1 MTNTADKRKNI
12 ETMYPLS
19 PMQQGMLF
27 HTLLAPEA
35 GVYIPQVCFDLAGKL
50 DPMALQQAWQE
61 VLNHH
66 ATLRTAFYWERR
78 DKPFQVV
85 FRQVEIPWQ
94 QLDWQ
99 EIPLEQQLDRLQDWL
114 QCDRHQGFDLQ
125 QPPLMRLTL
134 IQRSATQF
142 YLIWTQHHL
151 LLDGWSAALLIQQV
165 FTRYFAPGRPLPT
178 PRPYGDYIAWLSQ
191 QDQTITQTF
200 WKQTLQ
206 GFTSP
211 TGFSS
216 LARLGNSQSNRQ
228 AGEQQHQLSATATAA
243 LQTFAQQHQLTLNT
257 VIQGVFALLLSRYC
271 DATDVVFGATSS
283 GRPAALAG
291 VESMV
296 GLFINTLPV
305 RVQVAGDAP
314 IVPWLQ
320 ALQLQLAEG
329 LQYEYSSLLDIQSWS
344 ELPPGVALFDSIV
357 VMENYPVTLTA
368 ATQAAAELQ
377 IQQVRSLEWTSLPI
391 TLLVSGSD
399 RLTLQIKFDQAQ
411 FPPTTIHQLLTHFC
425 HLLQGII
432 DQPQGCL
439 GDISL
444 LTAVE
449 HDQIE
454 SWNCT
459 AAPYPQTC
467 IPQQFEA
474 QVARS
479 PAAIAVTFE
488 DQSLTYEELN
498 QRANQLAHYLRSLGV
513 QPDDPIAVLLPR
525 SLELAIALVAV
536 LKAGAAYVPL
546 EPSYP
551 VARLN
556 WLLQDTQAP
565 VLITQTALES
575 LQTNAQ
581 VVNLEG
587 DCPVITQQPNHNPTC
602 EIDLDHAM
610 YILYTSGSTGTP
622 KGVVNIHRGISN
634 RLDWMQQQFQLS
646 PQDVVL
652 QKTPFSF
659 DVSVW
664 EFFWTWL
671 QGAQLVIAKPDGH
684 QDPRYLIEA
693 IAQYRIT
700 TMHFVPSMLSVFLDQ
715 PDLARCTSLK
725 RVFCSGE
732 ALSVALQTRFFAQ
745 FSVPLYNLYGPTE
758 AAIDV
763 SWWQCQPESDLGTVP
778 IGYPIANT
786 QLHILDRDLQPVPI
800 GVAGELHIGGV
811 GLARGYLNQ
820 PELTADRFILC
831 PLAEARSPLNK
842 VGTNPEVPLFKGD
855 LGGSVRLYKTGDRAR
870 YLPSGAIEY
879 LGRVDDQ
886 IKLRGFR
893 IELAEIETVLHQHP
907 QVKQAA
913 VVLSG
918 VEEHRQLIAYLILQA
933 PTENLPDWRSFLAAT
948 LPAHLVPSQ
957 YVVCDRLPTTSNG
970 KLDRKALQQRS
981 PNLPTVQIA
990 PRNATEILIAEIW
1003 LAILQ
1008 LPAIGVT
1015 DNFFELGGNSL
1026 LATRVN
1032 SRLREAFQLDL
1043 PLRSLFEF
1051 PTIAGLSDQIQALQ
1065 ISLQH
1070 LQPPPASAPDRKE
1083 IEL

>member
-50 DPMALQQAWQE
+50 DPAALQQAWQE

-85 FRQVEIPWQ
+85 FRQVELPWQ

-99 EIPLEQQLDRLQDWL
+99 EIPIEEQPDRLQDWL
-114 QCDRHQGFDLQ
+114 QRDRQQGFDLQ

-142 YLIWTQHHL
+142 YFIWTQHHL
-151 LLDGWSAALLIQQV
+151 LLDGWSAALLINQV
-165 FTRYFAPGRPLPT
+165 FTRYFAPDRPIPT
-178 PRPYGDYIAWLSQ
+178 PRPYGDYIAWLNQ
-191 QDQTITQTF
+191 QDQTAAQTF
-200 WKQTLQ
+200 WKHTLH
-206 GFTSP
+206 GFSNP
-211 TGFSS
+211 TGFSN
-216 LARLGNSQSNRQ
+216 LARLGNSPGNSLVTRQ
-228 AGEQQHQLSATATAA
+228 PSEQQQQLSATATAA

-257 VIQGVFALLLSRYC
+257 VIQGAFALLLSRYC

-305 RVQVAGDAP
+305 RVQVTGDAP

-320 ALQLQLAEG
+320 ALQLQQAEA

-357 VMENYPVTLTA
+357 VMENYPVTLTD

-399 RLTLQIKFDQAQ
+399 RLTMQIKFDQSQ
-411 FPPTTIHQLLTHFC
+411 FPPSAIHQLLTHFC

-439 GDISL
+439 GDIPL
-444 LTAVE
+444 LTATE
-449 HDQIE
+449 YDQIQ
-454 SWNCT
+454 SWNRT

-474 QVARS
+474 QVAQT
-479 PAAIAVTFE
+479 PDGIAVTFE

-525 SLELAIALVAV
+525 SLELAIALLAV

-551 VARLN
+551 VARLA
-556 WLLQDTQAP
+556 LLLHDTQAP
-565 VLITQTALES
+565 ILITIADLNPDFTRI
-575 LQTNAQ
+575 QTNTQ
-581 VVNLEG
+581 VICLER
-587 DCPVITQQPNHNPTC
+587 DRPVITQQPNHNPTC

-622 KGVVNIHRGISN
+622 KGVVNTHRGISN
-634 RLDWMQQQFQLS
+634 RLAWMQQQFQLS
-646 PQDVVL
+646 AQDVVL

-671 QGAQLVIAKPDGH
+671 NGAQLVIAKPDGH
-684 QDPRYLIEA
+684 QDRRYLIEA
-693 IAQYRIT
+693 IAQHQIT
-700 TMHFVPSMLSVFLDQ
+700 TIHFVPSMLSVFLDQ
-715 PDLARCTSLK
+715 PDLAQCSSLK
-725 RVFCSGE
+725 RVICSGE
-732 ALSVALQTRFFAQ
+732 ALSVTLQARFFAQ
-745 FSVPLYNLYGPTE
+745 CSAQLYNLYGPTE

-763 SWWQCQPESDLGTVP
+763 SWWQCQPESDLDTVP

-800 GVAGELHIGGV
+800 GVTGELHIGGV

-820 PELTADRFILC
+820 PELTAAKFIDH
-831 PLAEARSPLNK
+831 A
-842 VGTNPEVPLFKGD
+842 
-855 LGGSVRLYKTGDRAR
+855 LGRLYKTGDRAR
-870 YLPSGAIEY
+870 YSPSGAIEY
-879 LGRVDDQ
+879 LGRLDDQ

-893 IELAEIETVLHQHP
+893 IELAEIETVLHQQP

-918 VEEHRQLIAYLILQA
+918 AEEHSQLIAYLTLQE
-933 PTENLPDWRSFLAAT
+933 PGENLPDWRSLLAAT
-948 LPAHLVPSQ
+948 LPTYLVPTQ
-957 YVVCDRLPTTSNG
+957 YVVCDRLPTTPNG

-981 PNLPTVQIA
+981 PNVSTVQIA
-990 PRNATEILIAEIW
+990 PRNATETLIAEIW
-1003 LAILQ
+1003 LAVLQ

-1032 SRLREAFQLDL
+1032 SRLRESFQLDL

-1065 ISLQH
+1065 ITMQNLQTT
-1070 LQPPPASAPDRKE
+1070 PASTPDRKE